1 MKETGKLTGE
11 RIYRIALDVFFV
23 VLFCV
28 YPLYSHFT
36 YYGIIDTKYA
46 FLRLVFYAGFPVL
59 CVLRIFLD
67 HRVQWKRLLP
77 LMLWLIAVL
86 LAWWQS
92 VEPSAAWHGY
102 PTWYLGVESQL
113 IFIGI
118 SFVFD
123 ELRNWRLFDLGIVV
137 LVVEAVLI
145 ILNRGGIY
153 FMNMDRGLGPE
164 YRNIFLG
171 TLGNVDWIAGW
182 YALYFPLLFYRS
194 LHAKNHQVLWLAAC
208 AVVSVGAVCNG
219 SDALVLCLFLTLLL
233 MSIHAWKAERIRRYG
248 YVAATVFLS
257 IFVFGIDAVSLI
269 PGTVLVKITRSP
281 VLVVIGFLCLWL
293 GWKGERYLSVPW
305 RRWAFL
311 IAVFLV
317 AFVVLFV
324 VVNLVYPSWGGEN
337 SVLRFN
343 DAWGNHR
350 GFLWRSSLKTWL
362 GLWTHD
368 PMHALFGVGPD
379 QYYYLMNDLYV
390 DEYALYFHNVPV
402 TNAHCEII
410 NTLVDYGLFGCG
422 AYVYLLA
429 ASVMRGLRS
438 GNAAGVMLA
447 YCVVSVCIVNVF
459 MFQQILSSPLE
470 FAMIGCL
477 LVMKTGNGKA
487 Q

>member
-102 PTWYLGVESQL
+102 PTWYLGMESQL
-113 IFIGI
+113 MFIGI
-118 SFVFD
+118 AFAFAEFRD
-123 ELRNWRLFDLGIVV
+123 WKLFNLGIVV

-153 FMNMDRGLGPE
+153 FLNMDRGLGPE

-194 LHAKNHQVLWLAAC
+194 LHAENHQVLWLAAC
-208 AVVSVGAVCNG
+208 AVVSIAAVCNG
-219 SDALVLCLFLTLLL
+219 SDALVLCLFLTLLF
-233 MSIHAWKAERIRRYG
+233 MSIHACRVGRLRYYG
-248 YVAATVFLS
+248 YLLGTVCLAMFLLGIAA
-257 IFVFGIDAVSLI
+257 ASLV
-269 PGTVLVKITRSP
+269 PGNVLVKITRSP
-281 VLVVIGFLCLWL
+281 VLAVIGIFGFWL
-293 GWKGERYLSVPW
+293 GWKGHRHLTVPW
-305 RRWAFL
+305 KRWAFL
-311 IAVFLV
+311 IAVFLGV
-317 AFVVLFV
+317 FVVLFI
-324 VVNLVYPSWGGEN
+324 VVNLVYPSWIGEN
-337 SVLRFN
+337 
-343 DAWGNHR
+343 
-350 GFLWRSSLKTWL
+350 
-362 GLWTHD
+362 
-368 PMHALFGVGPD
+368 
-379 QYYYLMNDLYV
+379 
-390 DEYALYFHNVPV
+390 
-402 TNAHCEII
+402 
-410 NTLVDYGLFGCG
+410 
-422 AYVYLLA
+422 
-429 ASVMRGLRS
+429 
-438 GNAAGVMLA
+438 
-447 YCVVSVCIVNVF
+447 
-459 MFQQILSSPLE
+459 
-470 FAMIGCL
+470 
-477 LVMKTGNGKA
+477 
-487 Q
+487 